1 MTRANILIARRNR
14 RREGFPRCNERL
26 SWRRNVIIRPHERP
40 SCVRRPIRTF
50 SSSSLFIFPVIEFF
64 LVVLSAPSRLFYGF
78 LDITL
83 HGPLYTL
90 TCDFLKI
97 EPATAALP
105 KLLSSTVSA
114 LDPDNVLYAK
124 SSAFS
129 TVWQPRLI
137 DVSCFDG
144 FLHRHRTPARGDDT
158 TTVTKP
164 IPKINT

>member
-1 MTRANILIARRNR
+1 LSVGGDNFSILNARRSMTRANILIARRNR

-105 KLLSSTVSA
+105 KLLSSTILTTFSMQRA
-114 LDPDNVLYAK
+114 AHFPRFDNRV
-124 SSAFS
+124 
-129 TVWQPRLI
+129 
-137 DVSCFDG
+137 
-144 FLHRHRTPARGDDT
+144 
-158 TTVTKP
+158 
-164 IPKINT
+164 